1 MKVRSV
7 IFDLDGTLL
16 NTLDM
21 IMKCNNEIFRKH
33 GYPEKNYAQYRT
45 FVGDGMLT
53 LMKRALPDGTDEQ
66 IMKKLI
72 SEVLDLYHITGVET
86 IPPYEGI
93 TELLDELVARGI
105 KISILT
111 NKEHEY
117 AVLNAR
123 TIFSKYHFE
132 TVIGDRS
139 GKPLKPAPDGVFEI
153 CKITGI
159 PLNETIFVGDMMADI
174 LTGKNAGIFT
184 VSCLW
189 GFGNSSDLEKLNPDM
204 FVSHPLEILK
214 ILN

>member
-33 GYPEKNYAQYRT
+33 GYQQKNYAQYRT
-45 FVGDGMLT
+45 FVGDGMFN
-53 LMKRALPDGTDEQ
+53 LMKKALPVGTDEQ
-66 IMKKLI
+66 TMKKLI
-72 SEVLDLYHITGVET
+72 EEVLELYNSTGVES

-93 TELLDELVARGI
+93 IELLDELVKREI

-111 NKEHEY
+111 NKEHKY
-117 AVLNAR
+117 AVLNAE

-132 TVIGDRS
+132 AIIGDRP
-139 GKPLKPAPDGVFEI
+139 GRPLKPAPDGVFEI
-153 CKITGI
+153 SRITGV

-189 GFGNSSDLEKLNPDM
+189 GFGNREDLEKHNPDM
-204 FVSHPLEILK
+204 LISHPLEIIG
-214 ILN
+214 ILS